1 MAGQSKVSPGEKGS
15 SMKPRKTAPPPWAEQ
30 LLESLL
36 PVRDRQTITGDLRE
50 EYLEAILPTTRPLR
64 ADLWYL
70 RQLASIASRS
80 LASHFFTSRSLAMH
94 GILLTPLL
102 LASLWTSICGVWL
115 ATMESILQHPGY
127 PTRIAIALGV
137 ALIGLAT
144 ILSRFLHLSTRGE
157 RWLWIAAVALI
168 ALGGYAFVNNL
179 LTSHFEGFVFLLSLS
194 FILQGFLMLAALGW
208 PRAGASSTPPPLAKT
223 TFS

>member
-15 SMKPRKTAPPPWAEQ
+15 SMKPRNPQPPEWAEQ
-30 LLESLL
+30 LLERLL
-36 PVRDRQTITGDLRE
+36 PARNRQTITGDLRE
-50 EYLEAILPTTRPLR
+50 EYLEVILPSYGPLR
-64 ADLWYL
+64 AHFWYL
-70 RQLASIASRS
+70 RQLSSIASRS
-80 LASHFFTSRSLAMH
+80 LVSHFFTSRSLAMH
-94 GILLTPLL
+94 DVLRTPLL
-102 LASLWTSICGVWL
+102 IASLWTCICGAWL

-144 ILSRFLHLSTRGE
+144 ILARFLHLSARSE

-208 PRAGASSTPPPLAKT
+208 PRAGARPTPPPLAKT
-223 TFS
+223 TAS